1 MKSPDRLYAPIQCAP
16 FVLDGPVNGECFLA
30 YVETVLVPALSP
42 GDIVLIDNLAS
53 HTSPKIRK
61 GIEAEGS

>member
-1 MKSPDRLYAPIQCAP
+1 
-16 FVLDGPVNGECFLA
+16 
-30 YVETVLVPALSP
+30 VLVPALSP

-61 GIEAEGS
+61 GIEAEGAELRTVSGGDAGRPVTQALPARL